1 MPISL
6 FEEGQPN
13 KGLFYFRVDY
23 ERANLF
29 VGWFKL
35 QSYKKY
41 KGKGEI
47 FMEITYTTQNKVN
60 LYFDVFLLS
69 K

>member
-6 FEEGQPN
+6 FEEGHPN
-13 KGLFYFRVDY
+13 K
-23 ERANLF
+23 
-29 VGWFKL
+29 GWFKL

-47 FMEITYTTQNKVN
+47 FMEVTYTTQNKV
-60 LYFDVFLLS
+60 FF
-69 K
+69 